1 MSVQKVR
8 PLNHPRDEVV
18 KEKKKKRW
26 GGQEMTSHHSITKES
41 PRRPVRGSGL
51 FLLCFQTPSRRLGR
65 EEQK

>member
-41 PRRPVRGSGL
+41 PRRPV
-51 FLLCFQTPSRRLGR
+51 
-65 EEQK
+65 